1 MGADA
6 GVASVMKADGP
17 QHEGAFAHRF
27 HQFFQNLLPGLCVL
41 LIEIAEFLAEPV
53 GLQFPGH
60 QFVHLGGKKL
70 SFKDSLFFRHGAF
83 LLSLFP
89 FASISENPPAEKE
102 PSEKRFRK
110 LPQDPVFYEIMA
122 HTAVMSSL
130 LSPARRAAALIS
142 ASARA
147 WGGASFWESI
157 TCSISSSV
165 STSDTPSEVM

>member
-1 MGADA
+1 MHA
-6 GVASVMKADGP
+6 ADGGKDVARRAA
-17 QHEGAFAHRF
+17 ELCGGALNITQRPANHNGLRTQGFVYSSLLNNLI
-27 HQFFQNLLPGLCVL
+27 FQ
-41 LIEIAEFLAEPV
+41 
-53 GLQFPGH
+53 
-60 QFVHLGGKKL
+60 K
-70 SFKDSLFFRHGAF
+70 
-83 LLSLFP
+83 
-89 FASISENPPAEKE
+89 KE

>member
-1 MGADA
+1 MHGGHDGHVGPEIAIIADGHPRVVLHGKVEIHKAMGADA

-41 LIEIAEFLAEPV
+41 PIEIAEFLAEPV

-89 FASISENPPAEKE
+89 FASISENPQ
-102 PSEKRFRK
+102 KRSPRK
-110 LPQDPVFYEIMA
+110 
-122 HTAVMSSL
+122 
-130 LSPARRAAALIS
+130 S
-142 ASARA
+142 ASESSRKIPSFMKS
-147 WGGASFWESI
+147 WRTPPSCRPSFLRPGGR
-157 TCSISSSV
+157 
-165 STSDTPSEVM
+165 PR